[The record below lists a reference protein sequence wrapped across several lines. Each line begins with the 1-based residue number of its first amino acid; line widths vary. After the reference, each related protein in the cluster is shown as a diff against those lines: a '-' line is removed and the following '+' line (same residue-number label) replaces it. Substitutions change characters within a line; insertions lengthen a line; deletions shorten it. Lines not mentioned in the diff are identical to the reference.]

1 MSIYEHEKIGKCI
14 DGETDTVK
22 TASLVT
28 FTKEVR
34 AEVCIK
40 AFFYSTEN
48 MKLGRVKIE
57 TLQVKSESSQMKYY
71 CIIENQPW
79 YKAPRDLQV
88 KSNIKQ

>member
-1 MSIYEHEKIGKCI
+1 MVASDVPSYFCLHGLYQHVITEKASNVSIYEHEKIGKCI

-34 AEVCIK
+34 TEVCIK

-48 MKLGRVKIE
+48 MKLGE
-57 TLQVKSESSQMKYY
+57 SE
-71 CIIENQPW
+71 
-79 YKAPRDLQV
+79 D
-88 KSNIKQ
+88 